1 MCIYIY
7 IYIYIILSLESLDNL
22 PKKDVSM
29 AGADVVGDLEPGVS
43 LAISHLQYEHR
54 YVELLAATLKFAPK

>member
-1 MCIYIY
+1 M
-7 IYIYIILSLESLDNL
+7 YIILSLESLDNL
-22 PKKDVSM
+22 PEEDVSM
-29 AGADVVGDLEPGVS
+29 VGADVMGNLEPGVS

>member
-1 MCIYIY
+1 MWGSLRLTP
-7 IYIYIILSLESLDNL
+7 IISSLESLDNL
-22 PKKDVSM
+22 PEKDVSM
-29 AGADVVGDLEPGVS
+29 VGANVVGNLEPGVS